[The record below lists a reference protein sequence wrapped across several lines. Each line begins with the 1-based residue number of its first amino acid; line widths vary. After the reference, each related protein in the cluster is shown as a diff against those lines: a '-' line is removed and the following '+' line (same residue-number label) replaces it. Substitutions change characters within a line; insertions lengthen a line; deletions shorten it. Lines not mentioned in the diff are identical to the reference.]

1 MTYSSSI
8 IMNYYLP
15 FPSFRTIWT
24 FCFENERRG
33 VWDGGA
39 AGSTDKLGIFH
50 QKLFNFHAKV
60 CLKESGGGEDLIHQR
75 MHLSDKPYLPPL
87 PISAAIPPLLIQNS
101 LISSI
106 YALTAQQH
114 YYIRVEKQFTVIF
127 NLMKFDIYVSVI
139 SIPSFSFTCLLPFH
153 KHFHS

>member
-1 MTYSSSI
+1 MFPIFKTKKYKDLDHKFVGTTMDKKKNTIAVSIQITLLLTYSSSI

-39 AGSTDKLGIFH
+39 AGSTDKLGIFY

-75 MHLSDKPYLPPL
+75 MHLSDKPYLPPSLYPQPL
-87 PISAAIPPLLIQNS
+87 P
-101 LISSI
+101 
-106 YALTAQQH
+106 
-114 YYIRVEKQFTVIF
+114 
-127 NLMKFDIYVSVI
+127 
-139 SIPSFSFTCLLPFH
+139 
-153 KHFHS
+153 HF

>member
-1 MTYSSSI
+1 MFPIFKTKKYKDLDHKFVGTTMDEKLKHNCSFDSDNAAMTYSSSI
-8 IMNYYLP
+8 IMNYYFP

-39 AGSTDKLGIFH
+39 AGSTDKLGIFY

-87 PISAAIPPLLIQNS
+87 PISAAPPPLLIQNS

-106 YALTAQQH
+106 YALTA
-114 YYIRVEKQFTVIF
+114 
-127 NLMKFDIYVSVI
+127 
-139 SIPSFSFTCLLPFH
+139 
-153 KHFHS
+153 